1 MSHLTLLELNN
12 AVSEALEANFNDTYW
27 VTAEVSEARVASN
40 GHCYLEFIEKDEL
53 GMAVV
58 ARARAN
64 IWRNVYQAIAPRFR
78 AATGTSLQPGISILA
93 EVSVAFHPAYGYS
106 LTIHNIDP
114 TYTLGDIA
122 KRRQEILQQLESNGI
137 LHNNQQLQL
146 PRPLQRI
153 AIISSA
159 TAAGYGDFVHQLQQ
173 SGHPFQCKLFSAIMQ
188 GEGVEDSCLKAL
200 DEIESDLTKW
210 DCVVIIRGGGAAADL
225 YGFERYD
232 LAAAIA
238 TFPIPI
244 LTGIGHERDETVLD
258 YVAHTRLKT
267 PTAVA
272 AFLIQQFDNEVALL
286 RDIESRLFTAATQY
300 ITSQSHRLDTLIADL
315 RYMVQKRLLGEAE
328 RLEHL
333 HTSLRFLK
341 EQRIQHERHKI
352 ELIERTLN
360 LAHPDHILAMGYS
373 ITRLN
378 GKVLTKDS
386 KLSVGQTLTTT
397 TKFGDIESCITDIK
411 L

>member
-1 MSHLTLLELNN
+1 M
-12 AVSEALEANFNDTYW
+12 Y
-27 VTAEVSEARVASN
+27 
-40 GHCYLEFIEKDEL
+40 YLH
-53 GMAVV
+53 
-58 ARARAN
+58 R
-64 IWRNVYQAIAPRFR
+64 
-78 AATGTSLQPGISILA
+78 
-93 EVSVAFHPAYGYS
+93 
-106 LTIHNIDP
+106 
-114 TYTLGDIA
+114 
-122 KRRQEILQQLESNGI
+122 QQLLMI
-137 LHNNQQLQL
+137 ITIWIIQAALIIIC
-146 PRPLQRI
+146 RCI

-200 DEIESDLTKW
+200 DEIESELTKW